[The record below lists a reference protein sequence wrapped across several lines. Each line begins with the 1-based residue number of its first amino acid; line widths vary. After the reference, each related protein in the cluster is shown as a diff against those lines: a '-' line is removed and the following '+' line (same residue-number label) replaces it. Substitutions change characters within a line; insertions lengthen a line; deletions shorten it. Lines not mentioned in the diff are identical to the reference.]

1 MVIMTTIRVLGPP
14 SAHLPG
20 SAVFLRK
27 LPMQLCAYPVTVYFV
42 VSVLAT
48 VGEQICGKAAKLD
61 FMRFLCTERF
71 GQSITAKNS
80 KNTIFS
86 SVGQPADRN

>member
-1 MVIMTTIRVLGPP
+1 MEMIRVLGPP

-48 VGEQICGKAAKLD
+48 GRRTDWRKVCKA
-61 FMRFLCTERF
+61 RFYGL
-71 GQSITAKNS
+71 
-80 KNTIFS
+80 
-86 SVGQPADRN
+86 SVCKVVWAELLQLKAVKI

>member
-1 MVIMTTIRVLGPP
+1 MEMIRVLGPP

-27 LPMQLCAYPVTVYFV
+27 LPMQLSAYPVTFYFV

-48 VGEQICGKAAKLD
+48 GRRTDLQKGCK
-61 FMRFLCTERF
+61 
-71 GQSITAKNS
+71 
-80 KNTIFS
+80 
-86 SVGQPADRN
+86 P